1 MAEIRVSGGT
11 AGLSVALDELEAAAD
26 RLGRVATEVGEVAV
40 AVGLVG
46 FDPRVQLAALTAPLE
61 YLAVERAVLT
71 CAGPTGAAGLSVDV
85 AATGVATQA
94 AVRAYREGERAV
106 EALADGVAT
115 EVGRWVGRSVA
126 PVALGVAVA
135 ATPVAA
141 VVLSTPAGRDA
152 AVAVGLGLGQEV
164 DEILFDHPWLVPAAA
179 DGLDGLLIGLGEGLP
194 ALGVLLAW
202 RSGRAGVPYPPR
214 NEADA
219 LGVVLAATR
228 GIALDESGRS
238 VRVSAR
244 PSFAGRPPAGVAD
257 LVSNH
262 GPTSGGSRV
271 RVTGI
276 RGPDG
281 SWSWVV
287 DVPGTQTFDP
297 RAGENP
303 WDMTTNALLV
313 AGRRP
318 LVMQAVARAL
328 DDARRR
334 AGDTST
340 TSRVMLTG
348 HSQGGLTAAALA
360 AEPTF
365 RSRHRV
371 THVVTSGAPVAS
383 LAVPEEVSVL
393 SLEHDEDL
401 VPGLEGADNPDRRGW
416 VTVERSLAD
425 DLGPDGRASQAHDNA
440 TYVDTARLVDASDD
454 PSVQAWRDGAA
465 PFVGSPL
472 ATTVTTDYDVARR

>member
-1 MAEIRVSGGT
+1 MAEIRVSGGA
-11 AGLSVALDELEAAAD
+11 AGLSVALDELEVAAD
-26 RLGRVATEVGEVAV
+26 RLGRVATEVGEVAI

-85 AATGVATQA
+85 AATGVATRA
-94 AVRAYREGERAV
+94 AVRAYREGERVV

-135 ATPVAA
+135 AAPVAA

-179 DGLDGLLIGLGEGLP
+179 DGLDGLLIGLGEGVP

-360 AEPTF
+360 ADPTF

-472 ATTVTTDYDVARR
+472 ATTVTADYDVARR

>member
-1 MAEIRVSGGT
+1 MAEIRVRGGA
-11 AGLSVALDELEAAAD
+11 AGLGVALDELEAAAD
-26 RLGRVATEVGEVAV
+26 GLGRVATEVGEVAI

-71 CAGPTGAAGLSVDV
+71 CAGPTGAGGLSVDV
-85 AATGVATQA
+85 AATGVATRA

-106 EALADGVAT
+106 EALADAVAT
-115 EVGRWVGRSVA
+115 AVGLWVGRSVA

-135 ATPVAA
+135 AAPVAA

-194 ALGVLLAW
+194 ALAVLLAW

-214 NEADA
+214 HQADA

-238 VRVSAR
+238 VSVRAR
-244 PSFAGRPPAGVAD
+244 PSVAGRPPAGVAD

-297 RAGENP
+297 RAGDNP

-313 AGRRP
+313 AGGRP
-318 LVMQAVARAL
+318 LVMQAVAQAL

-334 AGDTST
+334 AGDTSA

-360 AEPTF
+360 ADPTF

-371 THVVTSGAPVAS
+371 THVVTSGAPVSS
-383 LAVPEEVSVL
+383 LAVPEEVCVL

-401 VPGLEGADNPDRRGW
+401 VPGLEGNDNPDRRGW

-440 TYVDTARLVDASDD
+440 AYVDTARLVDASED

>member
-1 MAEIRVSGGT
+1 MAEIRVRGGA
-11 AGLSVALDELEAAAD
+11 AGLGVALDELEAAAD
-26 RLGRVATEVGEVAV
+26 GLGRVATEMGEVAI

-71 CAGPTGAAGLSVDV
+71 CAGPTGAGGLSVDV
-85 AATGVATQA
+85 AATGVATRA

-106 EALADGVAT
+106 EALADAVAT

-135 ATPVAA
+135 AAPVAA

-194 ALGVLLAW
+194 ALAVLLAW

-214 NEADA
+214 HQADA
-219 LGVVLAATR
+219 VGIVLAATR

-238 VRVSAR
+238 VSVRAR
-244 PSFAGRPPAGVAD
+244 PSVAGRPPAGVAD

-297 RAGENP
+297 RAGDNP

-318 LVMQAVARAL
+318 LVMQAVAQAL

-334 AGDTST
+334 AGDTSA

-360 AEPTF
+360 ADPTF

-371 THVVTSGAPVAS
+371 THVVTSGAPAAS
-383 LAVPEEVSVL
+383 LAVPEEVCVL

-401 VPGLEGADNPDRRGW
+401 VPGLEGDDNPDRRGW

-440 TYVDTARLVDASDD
+440 AYVDTARLVDASED

>member
-106 EALADGVAT
+106 EALADAVAT

-262 GPTSGGSRV
+262 GPISGGSRV

-360 AEPTF
+360 ADPTF

-454 PSVQAWRDGAA
+454 PSVQAWRDVAA